1 MARRRKVCILAAELA
16 VENVEWEDHAEI
28 NSAEFDP
35 EIITLSTTG
44 VVIYE
49 DDKQVMI
56 ALSLRSDEAKSNL
69 YDMGDMT
76 AAQILKSN
84 IVRRTKIGSIPW
96 PPT

>member
-1 MARRRKVCILAAELA
+1 
-16 VENVEWEDHAEI
+16 
-28 NSAEFDP
+28 
-35 EIITLSTTG
+35 
-44 VVIYE
+44 
-49 DDKQVMI
+49 MI